1 MPALDDLEVGSLIP
15 AHLVGVVSA
24 EDGER
29 LVGTDDEFVIVTVT
43 CTMEDTVHR
52 KRRYKIDR

>member
-15 AHLVGVVSA
+15 AHLVGIVSA

-29 LVGTDDEFVIVTVT
+29 LVGSDDEFVIVTVP
-43 CTMEDTVHR
+43 CMMEDTVHR
-52 KRRYKIDR
+52 KRRYKNER